1 MEASMYEIH
10 VKTEIGMAMHEIC
23 SKSKIKTPNDVS
35 DVVLLLLGVYL
46 EVYLETPNR
55 TSAMEF
61 FSENN

>member
-1 MEASMYEIH
+1 MYEIH

-35 DVVLLLLGVYL
+35 DVVLLLLYL

-55 TSAMEF
+55 TSAMELLG
-61 FSENN
+61 ENN

>member
-35 DVVLLLLGVYL
+35 DVVLLLLYL

-55 TSAMEF
+55 TSAMELLG
-61 FSENN
+61 ENN